1 MNAVVENRENVKRVM
16 STHYKRPNAD
26 EDLDA
31 EIEALEAERYGA
43 AKAAEDVA
51 PDPAAKDTEDENWKT
66 RYGDLRRHSQKIE
79 ADLKAELERV
89 RKQAES
95 SATKTMRPPASDE
108 ELQAWMEEYPQVA
121 RIVETIA
128 ERKAKELDSTYENK
142 LKSLEKV
149 EYDYNRTKAE
159 KTLAKKHPDFEDIRN
174 DKRWYEWLETKSKKV
189 QVTIYEA
196 GADIEDIADVIDM
209 FKVQTKWGKA
219 DKGSTCNGPET
230 VADTRA
236 GSTAPK
242 VGDGR
247 GVRYSD
253 AMVAKMSDAEYSKH
267 EAAINEARR
276 TGNYDYDKSALV
288 A

>member
-51 PDPAAKDTEDENWKT
+51 PDPADKDTEDENWKT

-219 DKGSTCNGPET
+219 DKGSTRNGPET

-242 VGDGR
+242 VGDGAPDTGR
-247 GVRYSD
+247 VRPAS
-253 AMVAKMSDAEYSKH
+253 
-267 EAAINEARR
+267 
-276 TGNYDYDKSALV
+276 
-288 A
+288 

>member
-1 MNAVVENRENVKRVM
+1 VNAVVENRENVKRVM

-31 EIEALEAERYGA
+31 EIEALEAERSGA
-43 AKAAEDVA
+43 ARAAEEA
-51 PDPAAKDTEDENWKT
+51 TPEPAAKDTEDENWKT

-89 RKQAES
+89 RKEAES

-128 ERKAKELDSTYENK
+128 ERKAKELDGTYAEK

-189 QVTIYEA
+189 QATIYEA

-219 DKGSTCNGPET
+219 DKGSTRNGPET

-236 GSTAPK
+236 GGTSPR